1 MLIPMQLRCGC
12 RRRPGQHGARYA
24 EVVVLPGW
32 ASVDD
37 AGLSHLGLQCLK
49 LRVSALARRSVN
61 NANLIG
67 LQLGVKKF
75 DQIGPADGVDEH
87 RGIFDRPS
95 LRISCRRH
103 CD

>member
-1 MLIPMQLRCGC
+1 M
-12 RRRPGQHGARYA
+12 
-24 EVVVLPGW
+24 LPGR

-49 LRVSALARRSVN
+49 LRVSALAGRSIN

-75 DQIGPADGVDEH
+75 DQIGPANGVDQH
-87 RGIFDRPS
+87 RALLTGRRSGFMPSPLRLMCRPITRGPNVS
-95 LRISCRRH
+95 YKTSA
-103 CD
+103 